1 MDPNGPDWH
10 RPGSPACHKAGLWGR
25 PRRLIH
31 PHNGLLQTWEC
42 SCGARFRHG
51 TWRQQPS
58 LCMAGVALADID
70 LRFAWQ
76 ACMVL
81 GDINVRFARQLW
93 HLVTSRFAS
102 PDNVALGDIHA
113 ANEPISL
120 SLSNTLVLRTFTYLS
135 DVQLARTQL
144 SHPRH
149 PTTFSD
155 TIFHT
160 HLSHM

>member
-1 MDPNGPDWH
+1 
-10 RPGSPACHKAGLWGR
+10 
-25 PRRLIH
+25 
-31 PHNGLLQTWEC
+31 
-42 SCGARFRHG
+42 
-51 TWRQQPS
+51 
-58 LCMAGVALADID
+58 MA
-70 LRFAWQ
+70 
-76 ACMVL
+76 L

-93 HLVTSRFAS
+93 HLVTSRFAL

-120 SLSNTLVLRTFTYLS
+120 SNTLVLRTCTYLS
-135 DVQLARTQL
+135 DVQLGRTQL